1 MEEIIGLLFH
11 ARNIAHKEHL
21 KTKSFAQHMALGSFY
36 DEVIELA
43 DKLAEAYQGD
53 EGIMKDI
60 PLFNKEA
67 DCMIDDFLVKQV
79 NMIEKLRVSATKR
92 TAIQNIIDEVI
103 SLYLSTIYKLRNL
116 S

>member
-21 KTKSFAQHMALGSFY
+21 KTKSYAQHMALGSFY

-79 NMIEKLRVSATKR
+79 NMIEKLRTSATKR

-103 SLYLSTIYKLRNL
+103 GLYLSTIYKLRNL

>member
-21 KTKSFAQHMALGSFY
+21 KTKSYAQHMALGSFY
-36 DEVIELA
+36 DDVIDLA

-79 NMIEKLRVSATKR
+79 NMIEKLRTSATKR

>member
-11 ARNIAHKEHL
+11 ARTIAHKEHL
-21 KTKSFAQHMALGSFY
+21 KTKSFAQHMALGTFY
-36 DEVIELA
+36 EEVIELA

-53 EGIMKDI
+53 EGIMPDI
-60 PLFNKEA
+60 PLFA
-67 DCMIDDFLVKQV
+67 AQPTDTIDNFLVKQV
-79 NMIEKLRVSATKR
+79 NMIEKLRKAASSR

-103 SLYLSTIYKLRNL
+103 GLYLSTIYKLRNL

>member
-79 NMIEKLRVSATKR
+79 NMIEKLRTSATKR

-103 SLYLSTIYKLRNL
+103 GLYLSTIYKLRNL

>member
-11 ARNIAHKEHL
+11 ARNVAHKEHL
-21 KTKSFAQHMALGSFY
+21 RTKSFAQHMALGTFY

-43 DKLAEAYQGD
+43 DKLAEAFQGD
-53 EGIMKDI
+53 EGIMPDI
-60 PLFNKEA
+60 PLFANTPTEP
-67 DCMIDDFLVKQV
+67 IDDFLVKQV
-79 NMIEKLRVSATKR
+79 NMIEKLRHSASTR

-103 SLYLSTIYKLRNL
+103 GLYLSTIYKLRNL

>member
-21 KTKSFAQHMALGSFY
+21 KTKSYAQHMALGSFY
-36 DEVIELA
+36 EDVIDLA

-79 NMIEKLRVSATKR
+79 NMIEKLRTSATKR

>member
-21 KTKSFAQHMALGSFY
+21 KTKSYAQHMALGSFY

-79 NMIEKLRVSATKR
+79 NMIEKLRTSATKR

>member
-21 KTKSFAQHMALGSFY
+21 KTKSYAAHKALGSFY
-36 DEVIELA
+36 EEIIELA

-53 EGIMKDI
+53 EGIMADI
-60 PLFNKEA
+60 PIFSAIPMEP
-67 DCMIDDFLVKQV
+67 IDDFLVKQV
-79 NMIEKLRVSATKR
+79 NMIEKLRYTASSR

-103 SLYLSTIYKLRNL
+103 GEYLSTIYKLKNL